1 MSFTS
6 VPVRGPVVP
15 PAARWRDVHI
25 AATAKGVSVCGDFL
39 AATTLV
45 LTLQSAGAG
54 GLAVA
59 ALLLAST
66 MPLVVLAPVAG
77 RLADRVDSRTLL
89 ITTGIGQALICVALA
104 PVSQPMAVIA
114 LVFLLSCGLAVTQPV
129 LSALIPAMVRRED
142 LPRAGAINQTAGTV
156 GALIGPALAGLLVGQ
171 FGTTVPLLL
180 DAASYGALVA
190 AGLLLRTRRGGR
202 TASPAVGCPAEPIAG
217 RSAATVAG
225 TGATPVAWSLWRDPL
240 LRAMVVS
247 IAAVVGAIGAINV
260 VAVFFVRETLTA
272 SETMYG
278 VVEAAWMVGLLAG
291 AWLWAR
297 LARRARDDAALVG
310 GVLVLL
316 GATCLI
322 LPVAAVVGVVGWLIP
337 LWAIGGTFNG
347 GENVFAGVVM
357 ANRVPDAVR
366 GRAFAT
372 LGGAVQG
379 ASMAGYFA
387 GGVLADQVPIRPLVA
402 SLGLTGLVVVAGL
415 AVPVAR
421 MTRRERTRAA
431 SRAPAGG
438 TGAGLATSSATG

>member
-6 VPVRGPVVP
+6 A
-15 PAARWRDVHI
+15 PAAGSVDLPASRWRDVHI
-25 AATAKGVSVCGDFL
+25 AATAKAISVCGDFL

-54 GLAVA
+54 GPAVA
-59 ALLLAST
+59 AVLLAST
-66 MPLVVLAPVAG
+66 LPLVVLAPLAG

-89 ITTGIGQALICVALA
+89 IAAGFGQALVCVALA
-104 PVSQPMAVIA
+104 LVSQPVAIIA
-114 LVFLLSCGLAVTQPV
+114 LVALLSCGLAVTQPT

-156 GALIGPALAGLLVGQ
+156 GALVGPALAGLLVGQ
-171 FGTTVPLLL
+171 LGTTVPLLL

-190 AGLLLRTRRGGR
+190 AGLLLRTRRGG
-202 TASPAVGCPAEPIAG
+202 PAA
-217 RSAATVAG
+217 RRAAVAG
-225 TGATPVAWSLWRDPL
+225 PQPTGDGVQPAATPVAWSIWRDPL

-260 VAVFFVRETLTA
+260 VAVFFVRETLAA

-322 LPVAAVVGVVGWLIP
+322 LPVAAVVGTVGWLIP
-337 LWAIGGTFNG
+337 LWLVGGAFNG
-347 GENVFAGVVM
+347 GTNVFSGVLM
-357 ANRVPDAVR
+357 SSRVPDEVR

-372 LGGAVQG
+372 LGASVQG
-379 ASMAGYFA
+379 AGMAGYFA
-387 GGVLADQVPIRPLVA
+387 GGVLADQVPIRPLIVG
-402 SLGLTGLVVVAGL
+402 LGLAGL
-415 AVPVAR
+415 AVVAVLALPVVR
-421 MTRRERTRAA
+421 ITRRERSRAA
-431 SRAPAGG
+431 EAAS
-438 TGAGLATSSATG
+438 GAELATSSATV

>member
-6 VPVRGPVVP
+6 ATVRPPVV
-15 PAARWRDVHI
+15 RTTVWRDVYI
-25 AATAKGVSVCGDFL
+25 AATAKGVTICGDFL

-54 GLAVA
+54 GVAVA

-66 MPLVVLAPVAG
+66 LPLVLLAPVAG

-89 ITTGIGQALICVALA
+89 ITAGAGQAAVCVALA
-104 PVSQPMAVIA
+104 LVSEPMVVIG
-114 LVFLLSCGLAVTQPV
+114 LVFLLSCGLAVSQPV
-129 LSALIPAMVRRED
+129 LSALIPAMVGRED
-142 LPRAGAINQTAGTV
+142 LPRAGAISQTAGTV
-156 GALIGPALAGLLVGQ
+156 GALVGPALAGLLVGQ
-171 FGTTVPLLL
+171 FGTTVPLLI

-202 TASPAVGCPAEPIAG
+202 AATPTDPAASPAVGG
-217 RSAATVAG
+217 AAT
-225 TGATPVAWSLWRDPL
+225 WSLWRDPL

-247 IAAVVGAIGAINV
+247 VAAVIGVVGAINV
-260 VAVFFVRETLTA
+260 VAVFFVRETLAA

-291 AWLWAR
+291 AWLCAR
-297 LARRARDDAALVG
+297 LARRTRDDAALVVG
-310 GVLVLL
+310 ILVLL

-322 LPVAAVVGVVGWLIP
+322 LPVAAVVGTVIWLIP
-337 LWAIGGTFNG
+337 LWVIGGAFNG

-357 ANRVPDAVR
+357 GNRVPEAVL

-372 LGGAVQG
+372 LGGVIQG
-379 ASMAGYFA
+379 ASMAGYLA
-387 GGVLADQVPIRPLVA
+387 GGLLADRVPIRPLVA
-402 SLGLTGLVVVAGL
+402 GLGLVGLAVVLGL

-421 MTRRERTRAA
+421 ITRRERKRVAVA
-431 SRAPAGG
+431 APADG
-438 TGAGLATSSATG
+438 TGAGLATSSVTG